1 LLSQPINTLAKNSIM
16 SNKASLLAL
25 ITLLAAPALA
35 FGQPYANLQLG
46 YAHADFPVGPPYN
59 GVIKDSAPVV
69 GVEAGFAFRKWSAEI
84 GLDEYGSLD
93 GFGTPCTAGGVC
105 SPATQDINGNDQ
117 SLYKLALVRRFDIG
131 DVRLFG
137 KAGYYHAT
145 LKANVPDADFHLHGF
160 MLGLGIRWYFS
171 GPWSLALEG
180 ERFDDNVSQVSLGV
194 GWGFGRGGGREA
206 YREGYR
212 DAERDSERN

>member
-1 LLSQPINTLAKNSIM
+1 M
-16 SNKASLLAL
+16 STKSFLVAVVA
-25 ITLLAAPALA
+25 LLAAPTAA
-35 FGQPYANLQLG
+35 FSQPYANLQLG
-46 YAHADFPVGPPYN
+46 YAHADFPVGQPYN

-69 GVEAGFAFRKWSAEI
+69 GVEAGYAFRRWSAEV
-84 GLDEYGSLD
+84 GFDEYGSLD
-93 GFGTPCTAGGVC
+93 GFGTPCNSSGTC
-105 SPATQDINGNDQ
+105 SPVTQNINGNDQ
-117 SLYKLALVRRFDIG
+117 SLYKLSLVRRFDIG

-145 LKANVPDADFHLHGF
+145 LKANVPNADFHPDGF
-160 MLGLGIRWYFS
+160 LLGLGVRWYFS

-194 GWGFGRGGGREA
+194 GWGFGRGGGRDSEA

-212 DAERDSERN
+212 DAERDAQGD

>member
-1 LLSQPINTLAKNSIM
+1 MNTKVGLLTLIA
-16 SNKASLLAL
+16 LLAVP
-25 ITLLAAPALA
+25 TLA
-35 FGQPYANLQLG
+35 FGQPYASLQLG

-69 GVEAGFAFRKWSAEI
+69 GIEAGYAFRKWSAEL

-93 GFGTPCTAGGVC
+93 GFGSPCIGGVC
-105 SPATQDINGNDQ
+105 SPVTQDINGNDQ

-145 LKANVPDADFHLHGF
+145 LKPNLPNADSHPDGF
-160 MLGLGIRWYFS
+160 LLGLGIRWYFS

-194 GWGFGRGGGREA
+194 GWGFARGGGRDGDA

-212 DAERDSERN
+212 DAERDAERN

>member
-1 LLSQPINTLAKNSIM
+1 M

>member
-1 LLSQPINTLAKNSIM
+1 MNTHTK
-16 SNKASLLAL
+16 LLAL
-25 ITLLAAPALA
+25 VALLIAPTLA
-35 FGQPYANLQLG
+35 FCQPYANLQLG

-69 GVEAGFAFRKWSAEI
+69 GIEAGYAFRKWSAEV
-84 GLDEYGSLD
+84 GFDEYGSLD

-105 SPATQDINGNDQ
+105 SPVTRDINGNDQ

-145 LKANVPDADFHLHGF
+145 LKANLPNADFHPDGF
-160 MLGLGIRWYFS
+160 LLGFGVRWYFS
-171 GPWSLALEG
+171 SPWSLALEG
-180 ERFDDNVSQVSLGV
+180 ERFDDNVSQISLGV
-194 GWGFGRGGGREA
+194 GWGFGRGDRDDGA

-212 DAERDSERN
+212 DAERDAAHE